1 MQQGKLIKKQKIAV
15 IFILFSAFFVGCAPM
30 RSVDTDMASRVVQC
44 ITALSLAQ
52 ENQIRLIDEVL
63 ASKNADAMQK
73 VETSVNEIAL
83 EEVVKHIAR
92 QDLPQD
98 PKNYLIN
105 KAFSAKEC
113 NALLDVKI
121 ETDKQV
127 AAQNTGQDIN
137 TKADSKNAAAENT
150 VAEGSSHHQ
159 GACDRI
165 LTRLDLGMKL
175 TQQDLGYYVDN
186 CK

>member
-1 MQQGKLIKKQKIAV
+1 MKQKIAV

-30 RSVDTDMASRVVQC
+30 RSVDTDMASKVVQC
-44 ITALSLAQ
+44 ITALSLPK
-52 ENQIRLIDEVL
+52 EDQIRLIDEVL

-98 PKNYLIN
+98 RKNHLIN
-105 KAFSAKEC
+105 KSFSAKEC
-113 NALLDVKI
+113 SALLDIKT

-127 AAQNTGQDIN
+127 AAQKTGQDIK
-137 TKADSKNAAAENT
+137 TKADNKNAAAENT
-150 VAEGSSHHQ
+150 VDEGGSHHQ

-165 LTRLDLGMKL
+165 LSRLDLGMKV
-175 TQQDLGYYVDN
+175 TQQDLGFYLDN